1 MTAPLIL
8 SGSAVRMDE
17 TKAPLKEG
25 MPVEKPEEEHSTCF
39 HRMPR

>member
-8 SGSAVRMDE
+8 SWSAVIMDE

-25 MPVEKPEEEHSTCF
+25 MPVEQPEEVHSTGF
-39 HRMPR
+39 HRMLR